1 MSATDF
7 IKRQRELLAQ
17 QQDEIKER
25 FSPMLKGYWSEFV
38 DKGVQLGVMRQE
50 HKAQQN
56 RLERQTE
63 RPKPIAMSNAALQLH
78 TSLQEKIGEEI
89 YVSDWVSVDQ
99 SRIDR
104 FAEVTEDQ
112 QWIHT
117 DPERAQVESPFKTTV
132 AHGFLTL
139 SLLPLLTGSVDPE
152 KPQYPTAKMA
162 VNYGLN
168 QVRFPYPVKV
178 GSKVRG
184 HTRLLSVTPIPR
196 GLELV
201 KEVTVKID
209 GTRRPAC
216 VAETVVRLYL

>member
-7 IKRQRELLAQ
+7 IKRQREMLVQ
-17 QQDEIKER
+17 QQDEIR
-25 FSPMLKGYWSEFV
+25 DRLSPKLKDYWSGVV
-38 DKGVQLGVMRQE
+38 DKGVQLGVMREDQ
-50 HKAQQN
+50 KSKQ
-56 RLERQTE
+56 RFERPND
-63 RPKPIAMSNAALQLH
+63 RPKPIAMSNAAIQLH
-78 TSLQEKIGEEI
+78 QSLVAQLGEELH
-89 YVSDWVSVDQ
+89 VSDWVDVDQ
-99 SRIDR
+99 NRIDK
-104 FAEVTEDQ
+104 FADVTDDR

-117 DPERAQVESPFKTTV
+117 DPERAAEESPFKTTI

-139 SLLPLLTGSVDPE
+139 SLLPLLTGSVDPD

-178 GSKVRG
+178 GSRVRG
-184 HTRLLSVTPIPR
+184 HTRLLKVTPINR

-201 KEVTVKID
+201 KEVTVRID

-216 VAETVVRLYL
+216 VAEILVRLYL